1 MYKNRKAEIL
11 PPQLHCNQKEIIMK
25 VVLKTTMPVY
35 ITIDLGDQAVTDV
48 RYDATDIEPVDSV
61 VGSLTSS
68 SDVFLTPAEI
78 DACYTALENHTPVL
92 TY

>member
-1 MYKNRKAEIL
+1 
-11 PPQLHCNQKEIIMK
+11 MK

-35 ITIDLGDQAVTDV
+35 ITINLADQAVADV
-48 RYDATDIEPVDSV
+48 QYDVNDIEPVDTV
-61 VGSLTSS
+61 VGSLTS

>member
-1 MYKNRKAEIL
+1 
-11 PPQLHCNQKEIIMK
+11 MK

-48 RYDATDIEPVDSV
+48 RYDAIEPVDSV